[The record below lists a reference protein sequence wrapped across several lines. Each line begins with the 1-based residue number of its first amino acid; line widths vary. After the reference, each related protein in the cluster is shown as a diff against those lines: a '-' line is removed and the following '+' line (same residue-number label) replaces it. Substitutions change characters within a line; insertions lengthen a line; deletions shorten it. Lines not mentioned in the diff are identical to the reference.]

1 MAFEIRKVGSTLKKT
16 FDIRDI
22 LRLLGDRI
30 NDEVRIDD
38 VAFRISSATELDGG
52 DGGSGGGNGGGVIDP
67 SSIPLPLVDWI
78 RVQLQVTESGQTYFP
93 VTVPYGDPEGY
104 FLVVNGAMYDH
115 GINSAFHITEATLVW
130 HGGFTLE
137 VGDRVYLKY
146 LTLKKNN
153 A

>member
-16 FDIRDI
+16 FDIRDV

-52 DGGSGGGNGGGVIDP
+52 DGGSGGGVIDP

>member
-16 FDIRDI
+16 FDIRDV

-52 DGGSGGGNGGGVIDP
+52 DGSGGGNGGGVIDP

>member
-52 DGGSGGGNGGGVIDP
+52 GDGGGGVIDP

>member
-52 DGGSGGGNGGGVIDP
+52 EGGGGGGVIDP

-137 VGDRVYLKY
+137 IGDRVYLKY
-146 LTLKKNN
+146 LTLRKNN
-153 A
+153 D

>member
-16 FDIRDI
+16 FDIRDV
-22 LRLLGDRI
+22 LRRLGDRI

-52 DGGSGGGNGGGVIDP
+52 DGGSGGGVIDP

>member
-52 DGGSGGGNGGGVIDP
+52 DGGSGGGVIDP

-115 GINSAFHITEATLVW
+115 GINSAFHVTEATLVW

-137 VGDRVYLKY
+137 IGDRVYLKY
-146 LTLKKNN
+146 LTLRKNN
-153 A
+153 D

>member
-30 NDEVRIDD
+30 NDEVRIGD

-52 DGGSGGGNGGGVIDP
+52 GGSGGGNGGAVIDP
-67 SSIPLPLVDWI
+67 SSVPLPLVDWI
-78 RVQLQVTESGQTYFP
+78 RVQLEVTESGQTYFP

-130 HGGFTLE
+130 HGGFPLE

>member
-1 MAFEIRKVGSTLKKT
+1 MAFEIRKVGSTVKKT
-16 FDIRDI
+16 FNIRDI
-22 LRLLGDRI
+22 LRLLGDRV

-38 VAFRISSATELDGG
+38 ESFRISTATELDGN
-52 DGGSGGGNGGGVIDP
+52 DGGGNGGGVIDP
-67 SSIPLPLVDWI
+67 DSSPLPLVDWI
-78 RVQLQVTESGQTYFP
+78 RVQLEVTQSGQIYFP

-137 VGDRVYLKY
+137 IGDRVYLKY
-146 LTLKKNN
+146 LTLRKNN
-153 A
+153 D

>member
-1 MAFEIRKVGSTLKKT
+1 MAFEIRKVGSTVKKT
-16 FDIRDI
+16 FNIRDI
-22 LRLLGDRI
+22 LRLLGDRV

-38 VAFRISSATELDGG
+38 ESFRISTA
-52 DGGSGGGNGGGVIDP
+52 I
-67 SSIPLPLVDWI
+67 
-78 RVQLQVTESGQTYFP
+78 YFP

-137 VGDRVYLKY
+137 IGDRVYLKY
-146 LTLKKNN
+146 LTLRKNN
-153 A
+153 D

>member
-52 DGGSGGGNGGGVIDP
+52 DGGGGGGVIDP

>member
-52 DGGSGGGNGGGVIDP
+52 DGGSGGGVIDP

-137 VGDRVYLKY
+137 IGDRVYLKY
-146 LTLKKNN
+146 LTLRKNN
-153 A
+153 D

>member
-52 DGGSGGGNGGGVIDP
+52 DGGSGGGVIDP

>member
-30 NDEVRIDD
+30 NDEVRIGD

-52 DGGSGGGNGGGVIDP
+52 AGGGSGGGVIDP

-78 RVQLQVTESGQTYFP
+78 RVQLEVTESGQTYFP

-130 HGGFTLE
+130 HGGFQLE

>member
-52 DGGSGGGNGGGVIDP
+52 DGGGGGVIDP

-78 RVQLQVTESGQTYFP
+78 RVQLEVTESGQTYFP
-93 VTVPYGDPEGY
+93 VTAPYGDPEGY

>member
-52 DGGSGGGNGGGVIDP
+52 EGGGGGGVIDP